1 MTETSKRE
9 RARASVLAA
18 GGVHQS
24 EIVIPSLILMQGQS
38 PQLKVEGTQARLG
51 GFYHTLL
58 NKDFGRTLRVVMLR
72 KRMSYELWGDRDSK
86 QGLLAT
92 ADENG
97 RWDKPNHE
105 FEVPYRE
112 GTVVYNTRGNLAQSG
127 LNDWGSWQPRT
138 SSKRKAVALCYRCLF
153 WLVDQPEV
161 SPVAITFR
169 RMPAVM
175 FQNEF
180 VPRMIMRAEM
190 GEPVNEQIYRI
201 NSIIATGAG
210 QQYFSI
216 SCMGDGTV
224 TDPDLALKLERLTVA
239 YGDANIII
247 PEEQDE
253 ADDDTEVPT
262 PRRPRNY
269 GREADDREY

>member
-1 MTETSKRE
+1 VTEVSMRDK
-9 RARASVLAA
+9 ARASVLAA

-38 PQLKVEGTQARLG
+38 PQLKVEGTNARLG

-58 NKDFGRTLRVVMLR
+58 NKDFGRTLRVVLLR

-105 FEVPYRE
+105 FEVPYKE
-112 GTVVYNTRGNLAQSG
+112 GTVVYKTRGNLAQSG
-127 LNDWGSWQPRT
+127 LNDWGSWMPRT

-153 WLVDQPEV
+153 WLVDQPDV
-161 SPVAITFR
+161 SPVALTLR

-180 VPRMIMRAEM
+180 VPRMMMRAEM
-190 GEPVNEQIYRI
+190 GEPVYEQVYRI

-224 TDPDLALKLERLTVA
+224 ADPDLANKLERLTEA
-239 YGDANIII
+239 YGDANIVI

-253 ADDDTEVPT
+253 ADDDEPVAAHGR
-262 PRRPRNY
+262 PRRY
-269 GREADDREY
+269 DRSAGDEL